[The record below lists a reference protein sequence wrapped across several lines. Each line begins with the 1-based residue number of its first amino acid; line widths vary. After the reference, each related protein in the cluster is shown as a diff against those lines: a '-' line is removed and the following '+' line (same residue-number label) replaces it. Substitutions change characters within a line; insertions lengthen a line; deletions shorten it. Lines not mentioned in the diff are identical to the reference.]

1 MKGVTLLNQEFEWI
15 QSFQAGDQQA
25 FEELIRPHEK
35 KVYNIALKLVKNEH
49 DAYDLAQEALLKVYK
64 ALENF
69 EYKSNFSTWLY
80 RITYNTCLDFLRKEK
95 KNWQVSLDE
104 EKEDGV
110 KLEIEDKSPTPEI
123 AFEAKMT
130 RQMIS
135 EAMDEL
141 DEVQRAV
148 VVLRDVEG
156 LTYDEIASLTDLN
169 IGTVKSRI
177 NRGRTKL
184 KALLME
190 KFSQ

>member
-156 LTYDEIASLTDLN
+156 LSYDEIAALTDLN

>member
-1 MKGVTLLNQEFEWI
+1 MTLLNQEFEWI

-49 DAYDLAQEALLKVYK
+49 DAYDLAQEALLKVYR

-95 KNWQVSLDE
+95 KNWQVSLDD

>member
-49 DAYDLAQEALLKVYK
+49 DAYDLAQEALLKVYR

-80 RITYNTCLDFLRKEK
+80 RITYNTCIDFLRKEK
-95 KNWQVSLDE
+95 KNWQVSLDD

>member
-49 DAYDLAQEALLKVYK
+49 DAYDLAQEALLKVYR

-95 KNWQVSLDE
+95 KNWQVSLDD

>member
-156 LTYDEIASLTDLN
+156 LSYDEIAALTDLN

-190 KFSQ
+190 KLSQ

>member
-141 DEVQRAV
+141 DEVQRTV

-156 LTYDEIASLTDLN
+156 LSYDEIAALTDLN